1 MVEQS
6 AENVRLHMTKH
17 GICMVA
23 DLRDWI
29 VGQFKQLLQ
38 AQGLVIFLNRISLF
52 IKIFLCCS
60 RQFQFNRV
68 IDGRELLP
76 VA

>member
-6 AENVRLHMTKH
+6 AKNVRLHMTKH
-17 GICMVA
+17 GICMIA
-23 DLRDWI
+23 YLRDWI

-38 AQGLVIFLNRISLF
+38 AQGLIIFLSRISLF
-52 IKIFLCCS
+52 MKIFICCT
-60 RQFQFNRV
+60 RQFQFNGV
-68 IDGRELLP
+68 IDGRDLLP